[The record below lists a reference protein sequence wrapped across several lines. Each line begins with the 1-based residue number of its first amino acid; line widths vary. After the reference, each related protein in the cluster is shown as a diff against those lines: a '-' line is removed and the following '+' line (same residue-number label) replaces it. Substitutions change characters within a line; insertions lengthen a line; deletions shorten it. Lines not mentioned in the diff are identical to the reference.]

1 MGTGANTFGMCTPGL
16 ECAQPAPRD
25 DLRSKPLNG
34 RAGFTI
40 TELLISVVI
49 VSIGV
54 VGFVSA
60 VGLASTELWFG
71 RRDSEVSLLVVD
83 QLEQLKAMG
92 HDAVQPG
99 QRVEGSYRLQWSVL
113 GNDPKKVLL
122 VAEYPGSNGS
132 AQRDTLVTYLRR

>member
-1 MGTGANTFGMCTPGL
+1 M
-16 ECAQPAPRD
+16 
-25 DLRSKPLNG
+25 
-34 RAGFTI
+34 
-40 TELLISVVI
+40 ISVII

-54 VGFVSA
+54 VGFASA

-99 QRVEGSYRLQWSVL
+99 QRVEGSYRLEWSVL
-113 GNDPKKVLL
+113 GSNPKKVLL

-132 AQRDTLVTYLRR
+132 AQRDTLVTYLPR

>member
-1 MGTGANTFGMCTPGL
+1 MRTGARTPGL
-16 ECAQPAPRD
+16 HLRRFASGQRTSRD
-25 DLRSKPLNG
+25 DLRSRRLHG

-40 TELLISVVI
+40 TELLISVII

-54 VGFVSA
+54 VGFASA

-71 RRDSEVSLLVVD
+71 RRDSEVSMLVAD
-83 QLEQLKAMG
+83 QLEQLKASG

-113 GNDPKKVLL
+113 GSNPKKVLL
-122 VAEYPGSNGS
+122 VAEYPGSSGNTL
-132 AQRDTLVTYLRR
+132 RDTLVTYIPR

>member
-1 MGTGANTFGMCTPGL
+1 MCTGARTPGL
-16 ECAQPAPRD
+16 HLRRLASVRRTSRD
-25 DLRSKPLNG
+25 DLRSQRLQG

-40 TELLISVVI
+40 TELLISVII

-54 VGFVSA
+54 VGFASA

-71 RRDSEVSLLVVD
+71 RRDSEVSLLVAD

-99 QRVEGSYRLQWSVL
+99 DRVEGSYRLQWNVL
-113 GNDPKKVLL
+113 GSNPKKVLL

-132 AQRDTLVTYLRR
+132 TLRDTLVTYVPR

>member
-1 MGTGANTFGMCTPGL
+1 MGTGANILGQRAEGFESAL
-16 ECAQPAPRD
+16 RAPRGGA
-25 DLRSKPLNG
+25 RCSPLQG

-40 TELLISVVI
+40 TELLISVII

-54 VGFVSA
+54 VGFASA

-71 RRDSEVSLLVVD
+71 RRDSEVSMLVTD

-92 HDAVQPG
+92 YSAVQPG

-113 GNDPKKVLL
+113 GSDPKKVVL
-122 VAEYPGSNGS
+122 VAEYPGSDGVTR
-132 AQRDTLVTYLRR
+132 RDTLVTYVPR

>member
-1 MGTGANTFGMCTPGL
+1 MHAPGL
-16 ECAQPAPRD
+16 ECARTAPRD

-40 TELLISVVI
+40 TELLISVII

-54 VGFVSA
+54 VGFASA

-83 QLEQLKAMG
+83 QLEQLKSMG

-113 GNDPKKVLL
+113 GSDPKKILL